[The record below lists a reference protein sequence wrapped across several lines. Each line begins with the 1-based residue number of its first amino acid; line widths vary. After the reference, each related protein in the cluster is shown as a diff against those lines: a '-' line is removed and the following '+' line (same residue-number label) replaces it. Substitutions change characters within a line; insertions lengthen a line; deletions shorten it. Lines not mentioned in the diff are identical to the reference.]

1 MDYLD
6 FERIYKSD
14 EGIRYLK
21 EHSKVFDEK
30 LNQFLREASKY
41 VDITKVNLGDPTFE
55 STAISFESYY
65 FGSRKAVFSYI
76 SEPINRD
83 LDCQYKQFA
92 WIEFSLDKEGNLV
105 TNKKSGRIESK
116 YGFNFEETN
125 GGILETNYSYQVF
138 TPEGIEL
145 LCRIYH
151 DQINLRS
158 SKEIKNDST
167 NKKDTNKEVSFN
179 DVYGHLRGSVKG
191 GYNPRLAEFDSKDFK
206 ENKLS
211 NKPVFKE
218 FSRSLDNLGLVKKFQ
233 CSFNQKTKRTD
244 KKEEYHLDRC
254 TRSNPYIIPMTYN
267 LPPLAYREGSNNLVV
282 NYLNEG
288 LTSRN
293 YRSVA
298 KSIFIKTLREK
309 IDELK
314 DSKKEGD
321 NNNLLDKYMELYRM
335 YCPNEEKTAGSRK

>member
-1 MDYLD
+1 MDSIDL
-6 FERIYKSD
+6 EKILEKD
-14 EGIRYLK
+14 EGIKYLR
-21 EHSKVFDEK
+21 EHSKVFEEK
-30 LNQFLREASKY
+30 LKHFLQTASEY
-41 VDITKVNLGDPTFE
+41 VDITKVNVGDATFE
-55 STAISFESYY
+55 SDRINFETFYYGSKKVALSYV
-65 FGSRKAVFSYI
+65 SK
-76 SEPINRD
+76 PINRD
-83 LDCQYKQFA
+83 LDCQFKKFC
-92 WIEFSLDKEGNLV
+92 WIEFSLDKDGNLV
-105 TNKKSGRIESK
+105 VNESTGKIESK
-116 YGFNFEETN
+116 YGYNFENTD
-125 GGILETNYSYQVF
+125 GGVLETSYSYQEF

-145 LCRIYH
+145 MHKRYH
-151 DQINLRS
+151 DQIELKS
-158 SKEIKNDST
+158 SKEIEKEKGNE
-167 NKKDTNKEVSFN
+167 NHEVSFD
-179 DVYGHLRGSVKG
+179 DVFRHLRGCVKG
-191 GYNPRLAEFDSKDFK
+191 GYNPRIDEFDSKNMR
-206 ENKLS
+206 ENILA
-211 NKPVFKE
+211 NKPIYKE

-254 TRSNPYIIPMTYN
+254 TRSNPYVIPMTYN

-314 DSKKEGD
+314 DSKKEGA